1 MLIAQVH
8 VYNINTNHLDEKLGG
23 DMVYYKNSKF
33 RTGWGN
39 MSSRISKPG
48 KSPYILDLVYL

>member
-1 MLIAQVH
+1 MSST
-8 VYNINTNHLDEKLGG
+8 YNINTNHLDEKLGG

-39 MSSRISKPG
+39 MSSRIAKPG